1 MQKVKGIFAFS
12 EKNINLNKKHGGYL
26 KKKAKYVNIIIINGR
41 KGTEKCMIKIDVK
54 LPPEYTADD
63 IKDAIT
69 ALIPVART
77 EIGEIVILKRELK
90 CSDKTNIYYQTSLG
104 VSFSEEREAGLLK
117 MRKKVS
123 EMPDYSFSLPASSLS
138 ARPVVIGSGPAGLFA
153 ALALAEAGARP
164 ILYERGRDVDERLA
178 AVEKFEKFGVLDPE
192 CNVQFG
198 EGGAGTYSDGKLK
211 VGGMDKYKMKVLTEF
226 VSHGAPE
233 DIIYTVG
240 AHVGTDKL
248 AVIV

>member
-1 MQKVKGIFAFS
+1 M
-12 EKNINLNKKHGGYL
+12 

-123 EMPDYSFSLPASSLS
+123 EMPDYSFSLPAW
-138 ARPVVIGSGPAGLFA
+138 R
-153 ALALAEAGARP
+153 
-164 ILYERGRDVDERLA
+164 
-178 AVEKFEKFGVLDPE
+178 
-192 CNVQFG
+192 
-198 EGGAGTYSDGKLK
+198 
-211 VGGMDKYKMKVLTEF
+211 
-226 VSHGAPE
+226 
-233 DIIYTVG
+233 
-240 AHVGTDKL
+240 
-248 AVIV
+248 